1 MSIASKVLRGV
12 AVASANTIARPLL
25 GKGLVDYVNQQAAEE
40 RAEEAEAKAAKL
52 RAKADAARRR

>member
-1 MSIASKVLRGV
+1 MSIASKFLRGV

-25 GKGLVDYVNQQAAEE
+25 GKELVDYLNQGTREE

-52 RAKADAARRR
+52 RAKADAGKRR